1 MDVCEILKFVAENPR
16 IPFYRFIFLYH
27 ENMEFRVFC
36 GFFNEIFK
44 KFQILFFPY
53 MKLQLLINNIFIIFD
68 NCAFKIQ
75 NSKKK
80 LIFGR
85 CHKLRGHPKKMS
97 ECQTKAGNQEV
108 SSCQVVGMSSCQV

>member
-44 KFQILFFPY
+44 TFQILFFPY
-53 MKLQLLINNIFIIFD
+53 MKLQLLINNVFIIFD

-75 NSKKK
+75 NSKKNSYLDGVIYSVGGPNLEVQCCR
-80 LIFGR
+80 LIAFVTFIFTELFQG
-85 CHKLRGHPKKMS
+85 
-97 ECQTKAGNQEV
+97 
-108 SSCQVVGMSSCQV
+108 